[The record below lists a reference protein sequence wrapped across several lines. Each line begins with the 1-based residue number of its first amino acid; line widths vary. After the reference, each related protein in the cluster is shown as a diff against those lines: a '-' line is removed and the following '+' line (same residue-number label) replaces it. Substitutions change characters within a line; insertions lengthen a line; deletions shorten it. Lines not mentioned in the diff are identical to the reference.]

1 MGANTVTIANAAVRG
16 AKTLWTETYDSID
29 VTGNPV
35 LHTRSS
41 GTTKAV
47 LTKIRIDAETVA
59 SSNSVWIGDS
69 GTKVIGKLPMLVSS
83 MLLFEHEFKNELSFA
98 SSINID
104 QDNSSRVHVIAEGY
118 DL

>member
-1 MGANTVTIANAAVRG
+1 MGANTVTIARSAGVG
-16 AKTLWTETYDSID
+16 AKTLWTEIYDSVD
-29 VTGNPV
+29 VTANPV
-35 LHTRSS
+35 LHARAA

-47 LTKIRIDAETVA
+47 LTKIRIDAETPV

-83 MLLFEHEFKNELSFA
+83 MLLFEHEFTNELSFA
-98 SSINID
+98 SSINVD
-104 QDNSSRVHVIAEGY
+104 QDNSARVHIVAEGY